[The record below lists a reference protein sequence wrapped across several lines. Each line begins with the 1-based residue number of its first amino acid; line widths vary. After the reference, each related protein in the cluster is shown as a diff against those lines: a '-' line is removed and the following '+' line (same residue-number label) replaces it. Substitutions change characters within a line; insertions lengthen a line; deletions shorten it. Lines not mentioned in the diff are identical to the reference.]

1 MTTERDIPE
10 SWSRT
15 TGNESENMTQ
25 LSRQRQPSDQ
35 KAPNVPGTNSTSKSV
50 KQQQASKSKQVTPS
64 RQPKRGED
72 SRLETDGQLLKE
84 AASSTEWKLPRWTKS
99 WVLWTGLLAFVPG
112 TIAFMSMAILLK
124 LPAAPNCP
132 SIFWPLASAS
142 VRLHCAQVA
151 ASKNNVEDLLQAIN
165 LVKQLPSNHPLRAE
179 VDRYLEEWSRDVL
192 RLADTSFQ
200 EGKLDEAIATANRIP
215 SDMPASKIVKDKIE
229 QWRSIWS
236 KGEEI
241 YKQAEE
247 GMRNA
252 RWQQAF
258 MDASRLLRVNN
269 KFWQTIKYQQ
279 LNNLIAKSRED
290 GEKLAKAE
298 DLAKNGNIDNLKKAI
313 KLAES
318 VTADSYMYQKAQEA
332 IPLFGR
338 QMLDIAQKRLD
349 SQDADE
355 AISIAQQIPTNANLQ
370 TETEDFIAIA
380 EAQRNAWIGTTSG
393 LEAAIAQA
401 QQISPERAVYQKA
414 QGLIARWQLE
424 IQDVTRLDKARTLA
438 TQGTIT
444 DLTAAITEAQLV
456 PASNPRA
463 REARREIN
471 RWVGQIQTIEDRPFL
486 DRAEQLALVQDAG
499 SLQAAITEASQIRR
513 GRALYPEARKRISE
527 WTAIIQRAQD
537 QPYLDRAREL
547 ASSGDLSAAIQ
558 TASQITGNRA
568 LSNEALSAIGDWQ
581 GQVNA
586 RQDWKQARE
595 VALQGTPEALAQA
608 IRLAKRVPE
617 SSLLRND
624 VNPAIDQWSQQ
635 ILDIARTQ
643 SESDLGRAIETARLI
658 PRGTAAH
665 SSARDQIRTWREY
678 LNPEPPPQPEPQQTE
693 QSQNTTTNGL

>member
-25 LSRQRQPSDQ
+25 LSRQRQPSDK
-35 KAPNVPGTNSTSKSV
+35 KASVPGTNSTSKTV
-50 KQQQASKSKQVTPS
+50 KQQQTDKFKAMTPS
-64 RQPKRGED
+64 SQSHE
-72 SRLETDGQLLKE
+72 SETALTK
-84 AASSTEWKLPRWTKS
+84 EWKLPRWTKS

-112 TIAFMSMAILLK
+112 TIAFMAMAILFK

-151 ASKNNVEDLLQAIN
+151 ASKDTVDDLLQAIA
-165 LVKQLPSNHPLRAE
+165 LVKQLPSNHPLRGE
-179 VDRYLEEWSRDVL
+179 VDRFIEDWSRDIL
-192 RLADTSFQ
+192 RLADASFQ
-200 EGKLDEAIATANRIP
+200 AGKLDEAIATANRIP
-215 SDMPASKIVKDKIE
+215 DDMAAYKIVNDKIE
-229 QWRSIWS
+229 KWRSIWS

-247 GMRNA
+247 GMRNV

-269 KFWQTIKYQQ
+269 KFWQTTKYQQ
-279 LNNLIAKSRED
+279 LNTLITKSRED

-298 DLAKNGNIDNLKKAI
+298 DLAKNGSIDNLTKAI

-338 QMLDIAQKRLD
+338 QMLDIAQKQLNNR
-349 SQDADE
+349 DADK
-355 AISIAQQIPTNANLQ
+355 AISIAQQIPTTANLQ
-370 TETEDFIAIA
+370 AETEDFIAIA

-401 QQISPERAVYQKA
+401 QQINPTRPVYQKA
-414 QGLIARWQLE
+414 QELIARWQLE
-424 IQDVTRLDKARTLA
+424 IQDVARLDKARTLA
-438 TQGTIT
+438 TQGTVS

-456 PASNPRA
+456 PVNNPRA
-463 REARREIN
+463 REARKEIN
-471 RWVGQIQTIEDRPFL
+471 RWVGQIQTIQDRPFL

-547 ASSGDLSAAIQ
+547 ASIGDLSAAIQ
-558 TASQITGNRA
+558 TARQITGNRA
-568 LSNEALSAIGDWQ
+568 LSNEALAAINDWQ

-586 RQDWKQARE
+586 RQNWRQARE
-595 VALQGTPEALAQA
+595 VAVQGTPEALAQA
-608 IRLAKRVPE
+608 IRLANRVPD

-635 ILDIARTQ
+635 LLDIARTQ

-658 PRGTAAH
+658 PRGTAAY
-665 SSARDQIRTWREY
+665 SSAREQIRTWREY
-678 LNPEPPPQPEPQQTE
+678 LNPEPPQQQPEPQQPEPQQTE
-693 QSQNTTTNGL
+693 QSQDNTTTTGL